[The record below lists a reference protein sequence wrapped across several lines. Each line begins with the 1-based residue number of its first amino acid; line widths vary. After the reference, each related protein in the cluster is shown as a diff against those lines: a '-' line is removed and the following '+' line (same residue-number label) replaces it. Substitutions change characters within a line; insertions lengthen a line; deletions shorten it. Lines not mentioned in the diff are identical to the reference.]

1 MITYYHLADMK
12 KDLRSQSMS
21 YISAAEHATVLYLTI
36 QQLIRIGHMYQYSF
50 ELFTKVFKSSI
61 ENSNKSNNIEKRLR
75 YLKVYCFM
83 ISNYFLMQ
91 YQFSG
96 SSNIQLILSN
106 QLFFTKRGFSDF
118 CLFTVLQIDD

>member
-1 MITYYHLADMK
+1 MK

-50 ELFTKVFKSSI
+50 EWFTKVFKSSI

-75 YLKVYCFM
+75 YLKVPEYLALTCLHT
-83 ISNYFLMQ
+83 NYALLI
-91 YQFSG
+91 QFSG

-106 QLFFTKRGFSDF
+106 QLFSTKRGFSDF
-118 CLFTVLQIDD
+118 CLFTLLQIDD